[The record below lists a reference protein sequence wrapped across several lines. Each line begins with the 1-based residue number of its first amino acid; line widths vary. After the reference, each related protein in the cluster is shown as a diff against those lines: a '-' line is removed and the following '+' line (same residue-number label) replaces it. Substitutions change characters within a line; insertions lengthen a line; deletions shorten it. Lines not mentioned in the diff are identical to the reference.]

1 MAYNGRYTSGLRLLY
16 LRDFFLANA
25 NKTHCVKPKDI
36 HKFLKDKNFKVDED
50 RATNRKTLYRDIDTL
65 AGPDFDLHIRYDYK
79 AGGYFLDNPPFDP
92 VELQLIIDS
101 LNASKFI
108 TNKQVQEITLKVQK
122 LADKHTQGSLN
133 RQAVVADRIKDK
145 NESVMKYADR
155 IHNAIE
161 QDRKISFRYFHYS
174 PDRNKEKTYS
184 KSGEKYTV
192 SPFALVWNNGNYYL
206 YAYNSDKSRFQYF
219 RVDRMDGIGINP
231 TEEREGKEA
240 YRAKDLTRKTAKV
253 FDMYSGPEYN
263 VRMRFHNRIAHSVI
277 DQFGKD
283 IVMVPEDDTHFITT
297 VPVEISPPFFA
308 WIATFGRSAKIL
320 GPEPVV
326 EEMKKFLQKS
336 MDMYKDEGKM

>member
-1 MAYNGRYTSGLRLLY
+1 MAYNGRYTTGLRLLY

-25 NKTHCVKPKDI
+25 NKTHCVKPKEI
-36 HKFLKDKNFKVDED
+36 KEFLKTKGYESID
-50 RATNRKTLYRDIDTL
+50 RKTLYNDIATL
-65 AGPDFDLHIRYDYK
+65 LGPDFDLRIRYDFQ

-92 VELQLIIDS
+92 TELQLIIDS

-108 TNKQVQEITLKVQK
+108 TNQQVRDITVKVQK

-133 RQAVVADRIKDK
+133 RRAVVADRIKDK

-155 IHNAIE
+155 IHTAIE

-174 PDRNKEKTYS
+174 PDKNKEKNYS
-184 KSGEKYTV
+184 KSGERYTV

-206 YAYNSDKSRFQYF
+206 YAYNSEKNRFQYF
-219 RVDRMDGIGINP
+219 RVDRMENITPLLDV
-231 TEEREGKEA
+231 REGKDL
-240 YRAKDLTRKTAKV
+240 YREKDLTTKKAKV
-253 FDMYSGPEYN
+253 FDMYSGEEYN
-263 VRMRFHNRIAHSVI
+263 VRLRFHNRITHSVI

-283 IVMVPEDDTHFITT
+283 IVIIPDDENHAIVN

-308 WIATFGRSAKIL
+308 WVATFGRSIKIL

-326 EEMKKFLQKS
+326 EEMKKFLEKS
-336 MDMYKDEGKM
+336 MDMYKNEGKM